1 MNYHHLTI
9 EERSCIRKYYVDG
22 LSYREIARLIGRDV
36 STVSREI
43 RRNCTHMYDIPTY
56 YPHTAQKKY
65 LLRRSYCHR
74 GMFHSQEVIDYIEE
88 KLRATWSPE
97 QIACTPCE
105 LKMPSWRTIYRWI
118 YEKYLV
124 NGNLKVLRRKGKSH
138 GVKETRGKYSKG
150 KSIRKRDKTV
160 YSRQEAGHW
169 EADTVVSGQ
178 GKSKACF
185 ATLAERK
192 TRFYIAVKMPDR
204 RAETMENAIVAALS
218 AFPPQLV
225 KTITCDRGTEFANW
239 RRIEER
245 LHCEVYFA
253 DPYCA
258 WQKGTNEN
266 LNGLL
271 REFYPKGRN
280 LSRVAPATLKRN
292 LALINARPRKV
303 LNFRSAQKLWSS
315 SSTPVALSLTIH
327 CLFLRLFGIF
337 LPAPS
342 GRKPRRGQEQQSGRS
357 QKRQSQPIRE
367 ILQKAAQKCCG
378 NDQHGGCAPHQK
390 RQFFFHRLPSPLAA
404 PSAADRSAFRRA
416 RRS

>member
-22 LSYREIARLIGRDV
+22 LSYREIARLIGRNV
-36 STVSREI
+36 STVSRDI

-56 YPHTAQKKY
+56 YPHTAQKPY

-74 GMFHSQEVIDYIEE
+74 GMFRSQEVIEYIEE
-88 KLRATWSPE
+88 KLRATWSLE

-124 NGNLKVLRRKGKSH
+124 NG
-138 GVKETRGKYSKG
+138 KYSKG
-150 KSIRKRDKTV
+150 KSIRKRDKSV
-160 YSRQEAGHW
+160 YSRKEAGHW

-204 RAETMENAIVAALS
+204 RAETMENAIVSALS
-218 AFPPQLV
+218 AFPSQLV
-225 KTITCDRGTEFANW
+225 KTITCDRGAEFANW

-303 LNFRSAQKLWSS
+303 LNFHSAQKLWDFELNS
-315 SSTPVALSLTIH
+315 
-327 CLFLRLFGIF
+327 
-337 LPAPS
+337 
-342 GRKPRRGQEQQSGRS
+342 
-357 QKRQSQPIRE
+357 
-367 ILQKAAQKCCG
+367 CCT
-378 NDQHGGCAPHQK
+378 
-390 RQFFFHRLPSPLAA
+390 
-404 PSAADRSAFRRA
+404 
-416 RRS
+416 

>member
-1 MNYHHLTI
+1 MNYRHLSI

-22 LSYREIARLIGRDV
+22 LSYREIARLIGRSV

-43 RRNCTHMYDIPTY
+43 RRNCTHMHDIPTY

-124 NGNLKVLRRKGKSH
+124 KGNLKVLRRKGKSH

-150 KSIRKRDKTV
+150 KSIRKRDKSV

-192 TRFYIAVKMPDR
+192 TRFYIAVKLPDKK
-204 RAETMENAIVAALS
+204 AGTMENAIVSALS
-218 AFPPQLV
+218 AFPPY
-225 KTITCDRGTEFANW
+225 
-239 RRIEER
+239 RR
-245 LHCEVYFA
+245 C
-253 DPYCA
+253 
-258 WQKGTNEN
+258 
-266 LNGLL
+266 
-271 REFYPKGRN
+271 
-280 LSRVAPATLKRN
+280 
-292 LALINARPRKV
+292 
-303 LNFRSAQKLWSS
+303 
-315 SSTPVALSLTIH
+315 
-327 CLFLRLFGIF
+327 
-337 LPAPS
+337 
-342 GRKPRRGQEQQSGRS
+342 
-357 QKRQSQPIRE
+357 
-367 ILQKAAQKCCG
+367 
-378 NDQHGGCAPHQK
+378 
-390 RQFFFHRLPSPLAA
+390 LPSPHSWSRPL
-404 PSAADRSAFRRA
+404 PVTGGRSLPTGAEL
-416 RRS
+416 RSGSIVTSILPTPIVPGRKAQTKTSMVCSGSFIPKAETSPALLLPH

>member
-22 LSYREIARLIGRDV
+22 LSYREIARLIGRNV

-74 GMFHSQEVIDYIEE
+74 GMFWDHEVIEYINE
-88 KLRATWSPE
+88 KLKATWSPE

-124 NGNLKVLRRKGKSH
+124 S
-138 GVKETRGKYSKG
+138 GKYSKG
-150 KSIRKRDKTV
+150 KSIRKRDKSV
-160 YSRQEAGHW
+160 YSRKEAGHW

-204 RAETMENAIVAALS
+204 RAETMENAIVAVLS

-225 KTITCDRGTEFANW
+225 KTITCDRGA
-239 RRIEER
+239 
-245 LHCEVYFA
+245 
-253 DPYCA
+253 
-258 WQKGTNEN
+258 
-266 LNGLL
+266 
-271 REFYPKGRN
+271 
-280 LSRVAPATLKRN
+280 
-292 LALINARPRKV
+292 
-303 LNFRSAQKLWSS
+303 
-315 SSTPVALSLTIH
+315 
-327 CLFLRLFGIF
+327 
-337 LPAPS
+337 
-342 GRKPRRGQEQQSGRS
+342 
-357 QKRQSQPIRE
+357 
-367 ILQKAAQKCCG
+367 
-378 NDQHGGCAPHQK
+378 
-390 RQFFFHRLPSPLAA
+390 
-404 PSAADRSAFRRA
+404 
-416 RRS
+416 

>member
-22 LSYREIARLIGRDV
+22 LSYREIARLIGRNV

-74 GMFHSQEVIDYIEE
+74 GMFHSQEVIDYINE
-88 KLRATWSPE
+88 KLKATWSPE

-124 NGNLKVLRRKGKSH
+124 NGNLKVLRRKGKNH
-138 GVKETRGKYSKG
+138 GTKETRGKYSKG
-150 KSIRKRDKTV
+150 KSIRKRDKSV

-169 EADTVVSGQ
+169 EADTVVSGL

-185 ATLAERK
+185 ATLAERM
-192 TRFYIAVKMPDR
+192 TRYYIAVKIPDR
-204 RAETMENAIVAALS
+204 RAETMENAIVSVLS

-225 KTITCDRGTEFANW
+225 KTITCDRGAEFANW
-239 RRIEER
+239 RNIEER
-245 LHCEVYFA
+245 LHCDVYFA

-292 LALINARPRKV
+292 LALFNARPRKV
-303 LNFRSAQKLWSS
+303 LYFHSAQELWDFELNS
-315 SSTPVALSLTIH
+315 
-327 CLFLRLFGIF
+327 
-337 LPAPS
+337 
-342 GRKPRRGQEQQSGRS
+342 
-357 QKRQSQPIRE
+357 
-367 ILQKAAQKCCG
+367 CCT
-378 NDQHGGCAPHQK
+378 
-390 RQFFFHRLPSPLAA
+390 
-404 PSAADRSAFRRA
+404 
-416 RRS
+416 

>member
-1 MNYHHLTI
+1 MNYRHLTI

-22 LSYREIARLIGRDV
+22 LSYREIARLIGRNV

-74 GMFHSQEVIDYIEE
+74 GMYWNQDVIAYIEE
-88 KLRATWSPE
+88 KLKATWSPE

-105 LKMPSWRTIYRWI
+105 LPMPSWRTIYRWI

-124 NGNLKVLRRKGKSH
+124 NGNLKVLRRKGKTH
-138 GVKETRGKYSKG
+138 GSKDNRGKYAKG
-150 KSIRKRDKTV
+150 KSIRKRDKSV
-160 YSRQEAGHW
+160 YSRKEAGHW
-169 EADTVVSGQ
+169 EADTVVSGL

-185 ATLAERK
+185 VTLAERK
-192 TRFYIAVKMPDR
+192 TRFYIAMKLPDKK
-204 RAETMENAIVAALS
+204 ALTVENAIVKLLS
-218 AFPPQLV
+218 VYPPQLV
-225 KTITCDRGTEFANW
+225 KTITCVRGSEFANW
-239 RRIEER
+239 ASIEKR
-245 LHCEVYFA
+245 LNCDVYFA

-266 LNGLL
+266 SNGLL

-303 LNFRSAQKLWSS
+303 LNFRSAQFLWDLEL
-315 SSTPVALSLTIH
+315 AN
-327 CLFLRLFGIF
+327 
-337 LPAPS
+337 
-342 GRKPRRGQEQQSGRS
+342 
-357 QKRQSQPIRE
+357 
-367 ILQKAAQKCCG
+367 CCT
-378 NDQHGGCAPHQK
+378 
-390 RQFFFHRLPSPLAA
+390 
-404 PSAADRSAFRRA
+404 
-416 RRS
+416 

>member
-22 LSYREIARLIGRDV
+22 LSYREIARLIGRNV

-74 GMFHSQEVIDYIEE
+74 GMFRSQEVIEYIEE

-105 LKMPSWRTIYRWI
+105 LKMPSGRTIYLWI

-124 NGNLKVLRRKGKSH
+124 S
-138 GVKETRGKYSKG
+138 GKYSKG
-150 KSIRKRDKTV
+150 KSIRKRDKSV
-160 YSRQEAGHW
+160 YSRKEAGHW

-204 RAETMENAIVAALS
+204 RAETMENAIVAVLS

-225 KTITCDRGTEFANW
+225 KTITCDRGAEFANW

-266 LNGLL
+266 LNSLL

-303 LNFRSAQKLWSS
+303 LHFHSPQELWDFELNS
-315 SSTPVALSLTIH
+315 
-327 CLFLRLFGIF
+327 
-337 LPAPS
+337 
-342 GRKPRRGQEQQSGRS
+342 
-357 QKRQSQPIRE
+357 
-367 ILQKAAQKCCG
+367 CCT
-378 NDQHGGCAPHQK
+378 
-390 RQFFFHRLPSPLAA
+390 
-404 PSAADRSAFRRA
+404 
-416 RRS
+416 

>member
-22 LSYREIARLIGRDV
+22 LSYREIARLIGRNV

-105 LKMPSWRTIYRWI
+105 VKMPSWRTIYRWI

-150 KSIRKRDKTV
+150 KSIRKRDKSV

-178 GKSKACF
+178 GKSKAPGR
-185 ATLAERK
+185 TQD
-192 TRFYIAVKMPDR
+192 AV
-204 RAETMENAIVAALS
+204 
-218 AFPPQLV
+218 
-225 KTITCDRGTEFANW
+225 
-239 RRIEER
+239 
-245 LHCEVYFA
+245 LHC
-253 DPYCA
+253 
-258 WQKGTNEN
+258 
-266 LNGLL
+266 
-271 REFYPKGRN
+271 REDAGPTGGNYG
-280 LSRVAPATLKRN
+280 KR
-292 LALINARPRKV
+292 
-303 LNFRSAQKLWSS
+303 
-315 SSTPVALSLTIH
+315 
-327 CLFLRLFGIF
+327 
-337 LPAPS
+337 
-342 GRKPRRGQEQQSGRS
+342 
-357 QKRQSQPIRE
+357 
-367 ILQKAAQKCCG
+367 
-378 NDQHGGCAPHQK
+378 HGCYIV
-390 RQFFFHRLPSPLAA
+390 RF
-404 PSAADRSAFRRA
+404 PSAAGQDHYLRPGHRVCQLAPY
-416 RRS
+416 

>member
-1 MNYHHLTI
+1 MNYRHLSI

-22 LSYREIARLIGRDV
+22 LSYREIARLIGRNV

-74 GMFHSQEVIDYIEE
+74 GMFQTQELLDYIEE

-97 QIACTPCE
+97 QISRAPAPFT
-105 LKMPSWRTIYRWI
+105 MPSWRTIYRWI

-124 NGNLKVLRRKGKSH
+124 NGNLRVLRRKGKTH
-138 GVKETRGKYSKG
+138 GTKETRGKYNKG
-150 KSIRKRDKTV
+150 KSIRKRDKSV
-160 YSRQEAGHW
+160 YSRSEAGHW

-178 GKSKACF
+178 GKSTVCF

-204 RAETMENAIVAALS
+204 KAKTMAATIIKTLS
-218 AFPPQLV
+218 EFPPELV
-225 KTITCDRGTEFANW
+225 KTITCDRGTEFADW
-239 RRIEER
+239 REIEQS
-245 LHCEVYFA
+245 LDCDVYFA

-266 LNGLL
+266 SNGLL

-280 LSRVAPATLKRN
+280 LSRVSPATLKRN

-303 LNFRSAQKLWSS
+303 LNFRSAQDLWASEL
-315 SSTPVALSLTIH
+315 AN
-327 CLFLRLFGIF
+327 
-337 LPAPS
+337 
-342 GRKPRRGQEQQSGRS
+342 
-357 QKRQSQPIRE
+357 
-367 ILQKAAQKCCG
+367 CCT
-378 NDQHGGCAPHQK
+378 
-390 RQFFFHRLPSPLAA
+390 
-404 PSAADRSAFRRA
+404 
-416 RRS
+416 